1 MPKSIRRQNLYLL
14 ACEYSTQGNLALLL
28 GIDYDSFRR
37 YFDNKSPK
45 EVPDEL
51 AREIEK
57 KLKKPDGWMDRPNF
71 GLALTADEW
80 KLLMAFRAGS
90 ERDKMY
96 FLAITQVTHKQ

>member
-1 MPKSIRRQNLYLL
+1 MPKSIRLQNLYLL
-14 ACEYSTQGNLALLL
+14 ACEHSTQTNLAQAL
-28 GIDYDSFRR
+28 GIDYDDFRR
-37 YFDNKSPK
+37 FFQNKHTK
-45 EVPDEL
+45 VPDEL